1 MTEKASDGTT
11 TVSDNEIRTVY
22 VGDDPIPSVS
32 FSVSEEKL
40 LLGDGC
46 STVELSIGKGFL
58 PLTAWQRRKLHD
70 MFDRMLSLA
79 EEKRKD
85 EILYGKEN

>member
-1 MTEKASDGTT
+1 MAETPNDGTT
-11 TVSDNEIRTVY
+11 TVSDNETRTVY
-22 VGDDPIPSVS
+22 LGDDPMPSVS

-40 LLGDGC
+40 CLGEGC
-46 STVELSIGKGFL
+46 SAVTLSIGKDFL

-85 EILYGKEN
+85 EILYG

>member
-1 MTEKASDGTT
+1 MTEKTGDVTM

-22 VGDDPIPSVS
+22 IGDDSIPSVS

-40 LLGDGC
+40 CLGEGC
-46 STVELSIGKGFL
+46 STVTLSIGKGFL

-85 EILYGKEN
+85 EILYGEEN